1 MTRVRVML
9 EKCIQD
15 SQDYGSD
22 DEHMVSRVFFS
33 IEAAGHRSAGHV
45 DIKQTI
51 GSDYERG
58 PIEVGSPSD
67 YAGPFNHE
75 VFQRE
80 VTAYFR
86 SCIGSAASG
95 IRLGAGAG
103 NIRMRNH
110 TFMRQHAFEFDADAE
125 GRAW

>member
-1 MTRVRVML
+1 MVRVRVIL

-33 IEAAGHRSAGHV
+33 IEADGRRSTGHV
-45 DIKQTI
+45 DIKQAV

-58 PIEVGSPSD
+58 PIEVGPPAD

-75 VFQRE
+75 VFRRE

-95 IRLGAGAG
+95 IRLGPGAAK
-103 NIRMRNH
+103 IRMRNN
-110 TFMRQHAFEFDADAE
+110 TFVRQHAFEFDADAG